1 MFLTSA
7 EFAIKKFLQLGWK
20 LTAHPS
26 HALVFVQLIYTAADG
41 TSVVLVNLAY
51 SGNLE

>member
-7 EFAIKKFLQLGWK
+7 EFAVKKFLQLGWK
-20 LTAHPS
+20 MTARPS
-26 HALVFVQLIYTAADG
+26 HALVLVQLIYTAADD
-41 TSVVLVNLAY
+41 TSLILVNLAY